1 MNARFTVDIDGLGR
15 SIPDCTAREVAQAIV
30 YDAACMGGSSAIVHQ
45 QRKGARIY
53 RVEVDFNGARLPYMS
68 WRADFPP
75 RSPLREWM
83 RRECERYNAEFCGAV
98 A

>member
-1 MNARFTVDIDGLGR
+1 MNARFTVDIDGLSR

-53 RVEVDFNGARLPYMS
+53 RVDVDINAESPHMS
-68 WRADFPP
+68 WRADFPD

-83 RRECERYNAEFCGAV
+83 RREVERYNVEFCGAV